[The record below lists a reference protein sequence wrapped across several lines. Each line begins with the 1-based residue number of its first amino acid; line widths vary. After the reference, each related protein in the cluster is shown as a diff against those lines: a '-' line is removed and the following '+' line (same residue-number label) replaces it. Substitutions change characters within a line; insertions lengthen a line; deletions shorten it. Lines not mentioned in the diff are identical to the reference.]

1 MPWVSYWLVVAVW
14 ALLALYACVFLAAFQ
29 PQLCCLSL
37 EDHAA
42 EHAECPICLGDIHA
56 GEVVRRLRCGHEF
69 HPRCVDGWLYAQ
81 TTCPTCRKDF
91 DGPWLL

>member
-1 MPWVSYWLVVAVW
+1 MMLLVSYWLAVAVW

-56 GEVVRRLRCGHEF
+56 GEVLWRAPHARSSLAWRRMDAS
-69 HPRCVDGWLYAQ
+69 VMA
-81 TTCPTCRKDF
+81 
-91 DGPWLL
+91 